1 MLCQVNCVDYKARKV
16 GKDMIYLEI
25 VVEKDNQKGI
35 LIGKVGHMPPG
46 CRAACRSSSA
56 KWAATD
62 RTTVQLGSLG

>member
-1 MLCQVNCVDYKARKV
+1 
-16 GKDMIYLEI
+16 MIYLEI